1 MVHHRVR
8 SNNCFGLDDLRWA
21 VNYFAGDFGWW
32 RRGMSRL
39 DISLSPWWPPIRLR
53 FWDVGRRFWPVR
65 LWCRFWSIMDR
76 FGLINC
82 RFRPVR
88 RWSRL
93 WSWFGLINSRF
104 RSVGGRFRPVRR
116 RCRLWSV
123 MDRLWS
129 WFRRI
134 VNRLRGVCR
143 SGSWCNGRRRLR
155 VRIVVTGVRAGGCK
169 GRPESPFVGDVV
181 IGDDS
186 AVRREVGIR
195 AFDDAIGRAMLRLLS

>member
-8 SNNCFGLDDLRWA
+8 SNYCFGFDDLRWA
-21 VNYFAGDFGWW
+21 VNYFACDFGRW

-39 DISLSPWWPPIRLR
+39 DISLSPRWPPIRLR
-53 FWDVGRRFWPVR
+53 FWNVGRRFWPVR
-65 LWCRFWSIMDR
+65 SWCRFWSVMNW

-82 RFRPVR
+82 RFR
-88 RWSRL
+88 
-93 WSWFGLINSRF
+93 
-104 RSVGGRFRPVRR
+104 SVGGRLRPVRGW
-116 RCRLWSV
+116 CRLWSV
-123 MDRLWS
+123 MDRLGLVRLWS

-134 VNRLRGVCR
+134 VNRLRGVCW
-143 SGSWCNGRRRLR
+143 SGSWCNGCRRRLW

-169 GRPESPFVGDVV
+169 GRPETPFVGDVV
-181 IGDDS
+181 VGDDS